1 MTQSEKE
8 TMMLLVDGLIAFGVD
23 RDTTYLITAAMFRR
37 PQRAQALM
45 RFMATNPKATPD
57 EIEAKAAAIL
67 DEEIKS
73 T

>member
-8 TMMLLVDGLIAFGVD
+8 TMMFLVDGLIAFGLD
-23 RDTTYLITAAMFRR
+23 RETTYLITAAMFRR

-45 RFMATNPKATPD
+45 CFMATNPKATPN
-57 EIEAKAAAIL
+57 EIEVKSAAIL
-67 DEEIKS
+67 DKEIKS